1 MINQRPAISEQQAV
15 KPPQFQFAIFPTTF
29 AGSSHGKRTG
39 LKTGHYKGDRA
50 LGFCSGR
57 PLGRRL
63 SALLEWPHV

>member
-1 MINQRPAISEQQAV
+1 MENQQPAISEQQAV
-15 KPPQFQFAIFPTTF
+15 KPPQFQFAILPTTF
-29 AGSSHGKRTG
+29 AGTSPTKRAG

-63 SALLEWPHV
+63 SAPLEWPHV